1 MNPKKPRSPT
11 SPRKDDNL
19 RFRRFLRIPRFLFKW
34 FKKIHSAKVYSMSY
48 VKDPSLAGQGKLNL
62 EITERHMGALLNVRE
77 HFKKTRPFSGLT
89 IGMALHVTK
98 ETGVLVRTFVAGGA
112 KVAITGCNPLSTQD
126 DVAAALAKEKDIK
139 VWAYKGESNEDY
151 YKFLTAVIGEE
162 PDITIDDGCDLVTLV
177 HTRHPHLLKKIIGG
191 CEETTTGIIRL
202 QSMQRDIA
210 LKIPMIAVNDN
221 KTKHLMDNYYGTGQ
235 STFDGIIRSTNLLI
249 AGKTVVVLGY
259 GSCGKGVAMR
269 AKGMG
274 AQVIVTEVDNFA
286 ALQAVM
292 DGNRVLRM
300 SEAAKLGDLFITVTG
315 NLHVIRWEHME
326 VMKDAAVLANS
337 GHFDC
342 ELDLQALE
350 SKSRRKR
357 RVRHYLDEYLMPSG
371 RVLYVACEGR
381 LVNLA
386 SAEGHPSEVMSLSF
400 LGQALACEYL
410 VKNRGSLKAEVI
422 TLPPEID
429 DFISGLQ
436 LEAMELK
443 IDQLTPEQKKYL
455 ASWQEGT

>member
-1 MNPKKPRSPT
+1 
-11 SPRKDDNL
+11 
-19 RFRRFLRIPRFLFKW
+19 
-34 FKKIHSAKVYSMSY
+34 MSH
-48 VKDPSLAGQGKLNL
+48 VKDPSLAEQGRLNL
-62 EITERHMGALLNVRE
+62 EIAERRMGALMMVQER
-77 HFKKTRPFSGLT
+77 FKKEKLFKGLT

-98 ETGVLVRTFVAGGA
+98 ETGILVRTLTAGGA

-126 DVAAALAKEKDIK
+126 DIAAALAEEENVQ
-139 VWAYKGESNEDY
+139 VWAYKGESKEDY
-151 YKFLTAVIGEE
+151 YRFLTAVIETK
-162 PDITIDDGCDLVTLV
+162 PHITIDDGCDLVTEM
-177 HTRHPHLLKKIIGG
+177 HTKHPALLNNLIGG

-202 QSMQRDIA
+202 HSMVRDGA

-235 STFDGIIRSTNLLI
+235 STFDGILRSTNLLI

-269 AKGMG
+269 AQGLG

-292 DGNRVLRM
+292 DGHRVM
-300 SEAAKLGDLFITVTG
+300 KMEDASPIGDLFITVTG

-326 VMKDAAVLANS
+326 KMKDGAVLANS

-342 ELDLQALE
+342 ELDLATLE
-350 SKSRRKR
+350 KNAKGKR
-357 RVRHYLDEYLMPSG
+357 RVRHYLDEYLMKSG
-371 RVLYVACEGR
+371 RVIYVAGEGR

-400 LGQALACEYL
+400 CGQALACEYL
-410 VKNRGSLKAEVI
+410 VKNKGKMKPGVI

-429 DFISGLQ
+429 DTISAYQ
-436 LEAMELK
+436 LSAMGVA
-443 IDQLTPEQKKYL
+443 IDELTPEQIKYL
-455 ASWQEGT
+455 GSWEEGT